1 MREGGINAWPDKMPE
16 YLHAVSTNKLERE
29 YLSFAFTKEPHVL
42 KPKTTYRVSFF
53 MRLQGVEPVGK
64 GNAGVYAEFWDG
76 DWRYFPRNSAPC
88 GTRDWS
94 YQEYVFKTGKKMPD
108 HPYFHF
114 LISGAKGTA
123 WFDDVR
129 VEELPQP
136 QPRKTAK
143 HQKDTF

>member
-1 MREGGINAWPDKMPE
+1 MKLCGKSSLR
-16 YLHAVSTNKLERE
+16 LVSTGRAMCQQDLTGKL
-29 YLSFAFTKEPHVL
+29 TPD
-42 KPKTTYRVSFF
+42 TTYRVSFF

-64 GNAGVYAEFWDG
+64 GNGGVYAEFWDG

-129 VEELPQP
+129 VEELPKS
-136 QPRKTAK
+136 R
-143 HQKDTF
+143 